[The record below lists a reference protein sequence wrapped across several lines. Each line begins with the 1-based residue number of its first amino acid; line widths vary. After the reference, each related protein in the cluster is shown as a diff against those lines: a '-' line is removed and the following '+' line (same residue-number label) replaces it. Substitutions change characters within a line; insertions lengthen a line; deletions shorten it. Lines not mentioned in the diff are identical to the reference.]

1 MANFDW
7 QKTYPTIVSRTL
19 DPTGKALATVVGL
32 HDKEITDADI
42 NLIQDLQD
50 YKRQRLLSDQVT
62 SGCLSYAPFQFTP
75 LTPNTFLVPSFDVLF
90 FGEVVTIQG
99 NNSSALTLNSVTI
112 PPPISFAPGQSTP
125 DASIYIAF
133 VEVWY
138 QALNPQ
144 TGSGYYI
151 DPITGLKYF
160 YPYGGINPFS
170 ANAEIAPDDSID
182 PFQGLFT
189 TERAQ
194 IQWRINVQ
202 PVALTYD
209 FTKYQFGL
217 DPGAIPTEIVYAQ
230 ASQAAPLNIS
240 SIYQFQNMGNVN
252 GDTGVWRAGDG
263 NIFNSLGTMDGYS
276 YAFPLAVIFQ
286 RNSGNFDIVH
296 NAWGSADPNPPYPI
310 PAGQVN
316 GLLSSGIS
324 GRFDSRLADQ
334 IFQDNVVDT
343 RSTIN
348 LQGWDA
354 DALCRYGFGDLVQGK
369 TQLAL
374 ARGDSSISP
383 ALAEAVGSSLGF
395 YASMAPSAIGNTYQ
409 VNPAGWDGFSN
420 GFSSDLRTF
429 TSTIAVSINQKTIGI
444 NGSPWIS
451 GPPQGDA
458 FTISLP
464 ATSQATITSVNV
476 TALNTNGITGLLTP
490 AALLQ
495 GQVTIS
501 GLNSTSVTVQL
512 VEPLSGTNFDPGSNN
527 IYVTIGVTYPA
538 GTTHDLHHTPYI
550 IDGGQL
556 LDGTSGIVMPAYGV
570 SEYEVQSSQPALQA
584 YQVWAVN
591 PEYSDVIFGT
601 KIWLLLAG
609 SSGTQQTV
617 GGSTVTTFI
626 IPRLNINQDVDGLYC
641 TRAWDLATGTF
652 YTVTSRIMNGGT
664 HVVTVQNLP
673 TVTMATSTVVI
684 SMLAQN
690 TAQLAYNAP
699 VRGVTEVDETVLFG
713 NYQNDPNFVMDPRVT
728 IAGVPVYNI
737 SANSTTIVLAANGC
751 AIKGISGDDVNR
763 FVWVSDNS
771 GSPPSSYSNLTAIQ
785 LQNVSFSN
793 GIITAVAPGDLSA
806 SSFFFVGSILPAFA
820 PSSQLIVQLHYVPY
834 QGEGVLNRDYE
845 FVHAEDNALVTTNG
859 TGSAPIVGLK
869 DIYPYNRELPII
881 TMLPAQGSWNDAGLT
896 NSPLATFFDSNY
908 VAMRV
913 NNVEHTFLAPMHTN
927 DFIPPVDRDI
937 RKSIRPISA
946 ATGGRGFATAVPHL
960 GYAIAPPTPRT
971 VLGQNLQSTTAPIT
985 LFVNNAAGSDS
996 NDGLSLQ
1003 TAKFSI
1009 LSAVRSLPPVLRD
1022 PCTIQLADTGVPYTI
1037 STIATQGGLETIAT
1051 GDGVSQSLLV
1061 YALANLSRV
1070 VQDTGRLVISIQAG
1084 STNQAIIDATG
1095 YAGSGNGPT
1104 YAFYIDTSRVV
1115 FSGIQFKGF
1124 QNNEALKAKNADVQF
1139 VNCSFVDNLQAA
1151 SFEEACGVV
1160 IDGGS
1165 ITLPNAG
1172 FGIIAQG
1179 GSTVSAT
1186 SVNLAVDVGATPFP
1200 FFTVERGSSLT
1211 LKTHTTGGLQETN
1224 IVATTVVA
1232 QSELNSSIVVTSD
1245 FQTAG
1250 NCVLEANSVLAY
1262 TVTVNPFL
1270 GGIVADATSNT
1281 VTQL

>member
-19 DPTGKALATVVGL
+19 DPTGKSLTTIVGL

-62 SGCLSYAPFQFTP
+62 SGCLTYSPFQFTP
-75 LTPNTFLVPSFDVLF
+75 LIPNTFLIPSFDILF
-90 FGEVVTIQG
+90 FGEVITIQG
-99 NNSSALTLNSVTI
+99 NNSSALTLNSVVI
-112 PPPISFAPGQSTP
+112 PPPVSFAPGQSTP

-144 TGSGYYI
+144 TGSGYYT
-151 DPITGLKYF
+151 DPISGLRYF
-160 YPYGGINPFS
+160 FPYGGINPFS
-170 ANAEIAPDDSID
+170 TNATVSPDDSID

-217 DPGAIPTEIVYAQ
+217 DPGALPTEIVYAQ
-230 ASQAAPLNIS
+230 ASQAAPLNSS
-240 SIYQFQNMGNVN
+240 SIYQFTNMGNIN

-263 NIFNSLGTMDGYS
+263 YRLQSAGTMDGYS

-286 RNSGNFDIVH
+286 RNTGNFDIVH
-296 NAWGSADPNPPYPI
+296 NLWGCADPNPPFVI
-310 PAGQVN
+310 VSGQN

-334 IFQDNVVDT
+334 VFPDNVVDT
-343 RSTIN
+343 RSTVN

-374 ARGDSSISP
+374 ARGDSAVSTT
-383 ALAEAVGSSLGF
+383 LAEAVGSSLGF

-420 GFSSDLRTF
+420 GFSSDVRTF
-429 TSTIAVSINQKTIGI
+429 TSTVAVSINQKTIGT
-444 NGSPWIS
+444 NGSPWVS

-476 TALNTNGITGLLTP
+476 TCLNNSTGILLP

-512 VEPLSGTNFDPGSNN
+512 VEPLATTPFDPQSNN

-538 GTTHDLHHTPYI
+538 GTTHDLHHTPYV
-550 IDGGQL
+550 IDGGL
-556 LDGTSGIVMPAYGV
+556 LTDGTSSLTMPVYGI

-584 YQVWAVN
+584 FQVWAVN

-601 KIWLLLAG
+601 KIWLQIAG
-609 SSGTQQTV
+609 SSGTQQTI

-626 IPRLNINQDVDGLYC
+626 INRENINQSVDGLYA
-641 TRAWDLATGTF
+641 TRAWDLNTGQS
-652 YTVTSRIMNGGT
+652 YTITNRVMNAGT

-673 TVTMATSTVVI
+673 SVTMAGSTVVF

-699 VRGVTEVDETVLFG
+699 VRGVTEIDETVLFG
-713 NYQNDPNFVMDPRVT
+713 NYSNDPNFVMDPRVT
-728 IAGVPVYNI
+728 IAGVPVFNPTT
-737 SANSTTIVLAANGC
+737 NSTTFVLAANGC
-751 AIKGISGDDVNR
+751 EIKGIAGDDVQR
-763 FVWVSDNS
+763 LIWVSDNS
-771 GSPPSSYSNLTAIQ
+771 GSPPTSYSNLTAIQ

-793 GIITAVAPGDLSA
+793 GIITAVAPGDLHA
-806 SSFFFVGSILPAFA
+806 ANVFFVGSILPAFS
-820 PSSQLIVQLHYVPY
+820 PSSQLIVEFHYVPY

-881 TMLPAQGSWNDAGLT
+881 TMMPAQGSWNDAGLT
-896 NSPLATFFDSNY
+896 NSPLATFFDSNF

-937 RKSIRPISA
+937 RKTIRPISV
-946 ATGGRGFATAVPHL
+946 ATGGRGFATAIPHL
-960 GYAIAPPTPRT
+960 GYAIAAPTPRT

-985 LFVNNAAGSDS
+985 LFVNNATGSDS
-996 NDGLSLQ
+996 NDGLSPQ

-1009 LSAVRSLPPVLRD
+1009 LAAVRSLPPVLRD
-1022 PCTIQLADTGVPYTI
+1022 PCTVQLADTGI
-1037 STIATQGGLETIAT
+1037 SYLVSNIATQGGLETIAT

-1061 YALANLSRV
+1061 FALANLSRV
-1070 VQDTGRLVISIQAG
+1070 VQDEGRLVISIQAG
-1084 STNQAIIDATG
+1084 STNQAVIDATG
-1095 YAGSGNGPT
+1095 YAGSGSGPT

-1115 FSGIQFKGF
+1115 FSGIKFMGF
-1124 QNNEALKAKNADVQF
+1124 QNNEAIKAKNADVQF
-1139 VNCSFVDNLQAA
+1139 VNCTWQDNLQAA
-1151 SFEEACGVV
+1151 SYEEACGVV

-1165 ITLPNAG
+1165 IILPNSG
-1172 FGIIAQG
+1172 SGHVGQG
-1179 GSTVSAT
+1179 GTTISAT
-1186 SVNLAVDVGATPFP
+1186 GVNLAVDVGASPFP
-1200 FFTVERGSSLT
+1200 FYTVLRGSSLS
-1211 LKTHTTGGLQETN
+1211 LQTHGTGGLQETN
-1224 IVATTVVA
+1224 IIAGTIVA
-1232 QSELNSSIVVTSD
+1232 QAELNSSVVVTSD

-1262 TVTVNPFL
+1262 TVTVNSFL

-1281 VTQL
+1281 VTKL